1 MFESNMLALVLI
13 IKVFVS
19 IVMVMLIHVVM
30 VSVVGMDINSG
41 CRESEVVAMIAE
53 LIKCTS

>member
-1 MFESNMLALVLI
+1 MFESKMLALVLI
-13 IKVFVS
+13 IQVFVS

-30 VSVVGMDINSG
+30 ASVVGMDINSG